1 MNRFYL
7 ICTFLCAPF
16 FHKLTAQ
23 SWQIARQ
30 TADSLFAQQQYATA
44 GVEYERTLF
53 LLTELPDSVVMADSA
68 RLIAQ
73 GILLQ
78 KTFCHKAARNFEAA
92 QKTIFRTDANNL
104 PEAFAFRLRYEKAL
118 CAYLNQQYDEAQRQ
132 ILQTRLLVKDTL
144 LAQQLDWLEIVT
156 LNELSRWDESS
167 TLYRQ
172 YIRRQN
178 LPDTVND
185 NYLLAKR
192 PKIRD
197 PRKAGLLSTVMPGTG
212 LLYAGSLREG
222 VVSATLQA
230 GLLTFG
236 VFSWING
243 YPISG
248 FLTGGGLFQTFYFG
262 GIKRAERMAETN
274 NRKKKENYNRKL
286 RSAVLDRERQRLR

>member
-7 ICTFLCAPF
+7 ICTFLCALF
-16 FHKLTAQ
+16 SHRLAAQ
-23 SWQIARQ
+23 SWQMAWQR
-30 TADSLFAQQQYATA
+30 ADSLFAKQQYATA
-44 GVEYERTLF
+44 GIEYERTLF
-53 LLTELPDSVVMADSA
+53 LLAEFPDLAVPADSV
-68 RLIAQ
+68 RLITQ
-73 GILLQ
+73 KILLQ
-78 KTFCHKAARNFEAA
+78 KTFCNKASRDFGAA
-92 QKTIFRTDANNL
+92 QKTILRTDASNL
-104 PEAFAFRLRYEKAL
+104 PDAFAFRLRYEKAL

-132 ILQTRLLVKDTL
+132 ILQTRFLVKDTL
-144 LAQQLDWLEIVT
+144 MAQQLDWLEIVT
-156 LNELSRWDESS
+156 LNELSRWDESRI
-167 TLYRQ
+167 LYRQ

-185 NYLLAKR
+185 HYLLAKR
-192 PKIRD
+192 PKIRN

-222 VVSATLQA
+222 IVSTTIQA

-262 GIKRAERMAETN
+262 GIKRAERVAEMN
-274 NRKKKENYNRKL
+274 NRKKKENYNQKL
-286 RSAVLDRERQRLR
+286 KSAILNRERQRLR